1 MKLKDIKET
10 GLYLQGSDTT
20 AIWECFEYSEEE
32 PFAFSVYALNE
43 ILYKVSGQK
52 EYNSVGEIAHFDEF
66 DEFDENTE
74 FTKLDDN
81 KYEVQVSQYVREL

>member
-10 GLYLQGSDTT
+10 GLYLQGLDTN

-32 PFAFSVYALNE
+32 PFAFSVYTLNE
-43 ILYKVSGQK
+43 ILYKVSGTK

-66 DEFDENTE
+66 DENTE
-74 FTKLDDN
+74 FTKLDDS